1 MNIATRILIQRHR
14 FEQNVLAARLGLV
27 YIDQFKEGLA
37 FLKDIRIALLTDLTF
52 KFLPVIRGDVLS
64 VLFNMLLRGDPTL
77 QTLEVDQSD

>member
-52 KFLPVIRGDVLS
+52 KFLPVV
-64 VLFNMLLRGDPTL
+64 
-77 QTLEVDQSD
+77 